1 MLAFSV
7 QLVHR
12 SEVIKARSEPE
23 WKPFEITVRHLCK
36 EDKNRFAFV
45 KLFYYRL
52 SLSALGKPLSVCL
65 DSHPH
70 QCCPFSRFLS
80 NKLRVFQKWVDLY
93 PIVVLFKHSSRIE
106 TCVLKFPTAY
116 FGVRWNMFFF
126 LPPSAFWGIN
136 EELIQ
141 FWGSPECEGKKRS
154 A

>member
-36 EDKNRFAFV
+36 EDKNRFAFF

-52 SLSALGKPLSVCL
+52 SLSASRSRFALTLISVIP
-65 DSHPH
+65 SP
-70 QCCPFSRFLS
+70 RFLS
-80 NKLRVFQKWVDLY
+80 NKLRVFQKWVDLD
-93 PIVVLFKHSSRIE
+93 PIVVLSKRSSRIE

-116 FGVRWNMFFF
+116 FGVRNIFFF
-126 LPPSAFWGIN
+126 LPLSAVWGIN

-141 FWGSPECEGKKRS
+141 FWGSPECEGKERS
-154 A
+154 T